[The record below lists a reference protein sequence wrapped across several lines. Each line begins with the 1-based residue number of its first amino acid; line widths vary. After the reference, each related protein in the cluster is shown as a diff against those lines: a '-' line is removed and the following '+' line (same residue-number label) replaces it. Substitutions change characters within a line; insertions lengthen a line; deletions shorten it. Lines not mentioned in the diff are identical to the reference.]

1 MAKGISECAAASGLP
16 SGAGTGA
23 WYALFQKEAGKLRWL
38 IGKEPSAGQRA
49 GGEQR
54 LKEHVTARRRECG
67 PRKAAGER
75 NTQGRPRTEKQPQPR
90 LWGGV
95 FLRGLQLVNLKLG
108 HEKMGESF

>member
-38 IGKEPSAGQRA
+38 IGKEPSAGRRA

-54 LKEHVTARRRECG
+54 LKEACHRQETRVRTPQGRRRAEHAG
-67 PRKAAGER
+67 PAKDGKAA
-75 NTQGRPRTEKQPQPR
+75 TA
-90 LWGGV
+90 
-95 FLRGLQLVNLKLG
+95 
-108 HEKMGESF
+108 